1 LRILNI
7 IIEHCYFRFPLGFE
21 NFNCFFQQEFENL
34 AKRDFRSFEI
44 IDSNFEMD
52 LVLKRGFYSKVY
64 SQVELKKS
72 Y

>member
-7 IIEHCYFRFPLGFE
+7 IIDHCYFRFLLGFE
-21 NFNCFFQQEFENL
+21 NFNYFFQQEVENL
-34 AKRDFRSFEI
+34 AKRDFRNFEI

-52 LVLKRGFYSKVY
+52 LVLKRGFYSKGY

>member
-1 LRILNI
+1 LNI

-52 LVLKRGFYSKVY
+52 LVKERMFK
-64 SQVELKKS
+64 E
-72 Y
+72 

>member
-1 LRILNI
+1 LNI
-7 IIEHCYFRFPLGFE
+7 IIEHCYFRFLLGFE
-21 NFNCFFQQEFENL
+21 NFNYFFQQEVENL
-34 AKRDFRSFEI
+34 AKRDFRNFEI

-52 LVLKRGFYSKVY
+52 LVLKRGFYSKGY